1 MDFEEEFAQLGCQ
14 VHAFDPTI
22 AAPDLG
28 NQDMMHFHPI
38 GLAHFN
44 GMQTIGKKVSL
55 IPPSF
60 GNIFEIKVPP
70 CGPCHGIHESLGRGA
85 SITNETRLA

>member
-1 MDFEEEFAQLGCQ
+1 MDFEEELAQLGCQ

-28 NQDMMHFHPI
+28 NPDMMHFHPI
-38 GLAHFN
+38 GLAHFD

-60 GNIFEIKVPP
+60 GNTYIRNQSAPLRAM
-70 CGPCHGIHESLGRGA
+70 SRD
-85 SITNETRLA
+85 S